1 MINELLDL
9 WACLRAAHHLFWTL
23 HWQSK
28 GSQFYGDHLLFE
40 RLYTARLEEIDG
52 LAEVIAGHYGA
63 GQLDP
68 VKAWAAASAK
78 ISAATKL
85 TNPIGIAQMV
95 LKSAEAANKATESA
109 DCPYPGGLQGFVQNI
124 SSNHIGDLYLLKQR
138 FGTPA

>member
-78 ISAATKL
+78 INAATKL
-85 TNPIGIAQMV
+85 PNPIGITQMV
-95 LKSAEAANKATESA
+95 LKSAETANKAIDGA
-109 DCPYPGGLQGFVQNI
+109 DCPYPGGLQNFIQGI
-124 SSNHIGDLYLLKQR
+124 STAHIGDLYLLKQR